1 MAGASDLNAR
11 FEAARAL
18 LRTNRPADALQG
30 FDELLRRAP
39 SHLPTLVSR
48 GSALLALGRL
58 DEAEANWRATLARFP
73 GHDVVLWNLG
83 MLLIERERHAEAL
96 ALADEALAVAP
107 TQGRALLLR
116 GDALSGLARFE
127 EAVAAFQRL
136 PRTGD
141 TAPDALTKEA
151 LAQAGLQRY
160 DVALAL
166 LDEAIALRPDNPFA
180 SFRRAIVRLAVRD
193 FGGWDDYEARW
204 RLPFFQSRSGGVVT
218 PDLVPRL
225 TLKPTLDDLAGQRVL
240 LLGEQGIGDQ
250 VMFAS
255 VIPEL
260 GAVAK
265 AVTCVCDERL
275 VGLFAASFPG
285 VSFAG
290 PRQARVALS
299 SIDRLVAMGSLGSP
313 FRPTEAAFPGEP
325 YLAPRPEAR
334 ARWAERLGP
343 RSRRLRIGISWRG
356 GLPTTRRTTRS
367 LDWARLAPILQLPG
381 SEFVSL
387 QYGDVTAELAAAPVP
402 IRAFAGDQI
411 DDFEELAAL
420 TAELDAVV
428 SVQTALVHLCG
439 AIGQDCLTL
448 VPHNPEWRYT
458 AAGSTMPWY
467 RSVRLFRQAEPG
479 NWAPVVAQAAD
490 ALRARLGASS

>member
-11 FEAARAL
+11 FEAARDL
-18 LRTNRPADALQG
+18 LKTNRAADALQAL
-30 FDELLRRAP
+30 DEVLRRDAR
-39 SHLPTLVSR
+39 HLPALVSR

-58 DEAEANWRATLARFP
+58 DEAEANWRAALARFP
-73 GHDVVLWNLG
+73 GQEVVLWNLG

-96 ALADEALAVAP
+96 ALADEALAAAP
-107 TQGRALLLR
+107 THGRALLLR

-127 EAVAAFQRL
+127 EAVATFQRI
-136 PRTGD
+136 PRTGE
-141 TAPDALTKEA
+141 AAADALTKEA
-151 LAQAGLQRY
+151 LAQAALQRY
-160 DVALAL
+160 DAAREL
-166 LDEAIALRPDNPFA
+166 LDQAVALRPDDRFA
-180 SFRRAIVRLAVRD
+180 MFRRAIVRLATRD

-204 RLPFFQSRSGGVVT
+204 RLPFFQARSGGVVT
-218 PDLVPRL
+218 RELVPRL
-225 TLKPTLDDLAGQRVL
+225 TLAPKLGDLTGQRVL

-255 VIPEL
+255 MISDLL
-260 GAVAK
+260 GVAK

-275 VGLFAASFPG
+275 VDLFTASFPG

-290 PRQARVALS
+290 PNKARVALN
-299 SIDRLVAMGSLGSP
+299 SIDRFVAMGSLGGQ
-313 FRPTEAAFPGEP
+313 FRPTEAAFPGTP
-325 YLAPRPEAR
+325 YLAPRAEAR
-334 ARWAERLGP
+334 DRWAERLGP
-343 RSRRLRIGISWRG
+343 RSRPLRIGISWRG
-356 GLPTTRRTTRS
+356 GLPTTRRSTRS
-367 LDWARLAPILQLPG
+367 LDWAQLEPILQLPDC
-381 SEFVSL
+381 EFVSL
-387 QYGDVTAELAAAPVP
+387 QYGDVAAELAAAPVP
-402 IRAFAGDQI
+402 IRAFAPAEI

-439 AIGQDCLTL
+439 AIGQDCVTL

-467 RSVRLFRQAEPG
+467 QSVRIFRQAEPG
-479 NWAPVVAQAAD
+479 SWAPVVAQAAD